1 MKLYQNKKIHF
12 FISLLFL
19 IILITSIYLFLQI
32 RVYKSVAITIQVDK
46 DNKIFTLIN
55 SDIYY
60 QLKKGDY
67 AKFIFNKEAINL
79 EIVKIISLK
88 QDIFEIEF
96 TKTPFLKPQTQ
107 ILGQL
112 ILKDNDSFLKLFL
125 N

>member
-1 MKLYQNKKIHF
+1 M
-12 FISLLFL
+12 
-19 IILITSIYLFLQI
+19 QI

>member
-12 FISLLFL
+12 FTSLLFL
-19 IILITSIYLFLQI
+19 IILIASIYLFLQI
-32 RVYKSVAITIQVDK
+32 RVYKSVVITIQVDK

-67 AKFIFNKEAINL
+67 AKFIFDKEAINL